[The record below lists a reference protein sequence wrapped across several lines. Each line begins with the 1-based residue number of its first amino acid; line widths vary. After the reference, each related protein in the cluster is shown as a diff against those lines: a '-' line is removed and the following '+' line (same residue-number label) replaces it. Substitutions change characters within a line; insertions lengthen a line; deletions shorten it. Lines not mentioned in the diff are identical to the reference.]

1 MPESIANIIEWL
13 IPWML
18 WLVALSILLPI
29 VVRVGCMINQYII
42 TWNLL
47 RELLPPGCY
56 PSFCV
61 IRAFHREL
69 GSGFGRK
76 LGNILNMEPSEERN
90 KKLDEWG
97 REASNKLF
105 SKFN

>member
-1 MPESIANIIEWL
+1 MLESIANIIDWL

-47 RELLPPGCY
+47 RELLPPRCY
-56 PSFCV
+56 PSFRV
-61 IRAFHREL
+61 IRAFHQEL